1 MKTLNYSK
9 YISQIVNSQSK
20 IDYFSQKIIFK
31 YFNETIILVRFMN
44 YGNKLKELRTE
55 NLYTQ
60 EYMAQKLNI
69 KRSTYKEYELQNSI
83 IPIKHLNELCNFF
96 NISIDY
102 VFNLTNLKNY
112 ENSKQSI
119 NINLSA
125 KRLKEFRI
133 ENKLTQKE
141 LAKMLN
147 TDISLPSKYERKIY
161 PIATSYLY
169 TICKKYNLSADYL
182 LGKINYPKYIK

>member
-1 MKTLNYSK
+1 MFQILFLFSILLPTFIKLKTLNYSK

-69 KRSTYKEYELQNSI
+69 SRPLVTHYEKGVRTIRTADLKGI
-83 IPIKHLNELCNFF
+83 CELSG
-96 NISIDY
+96 I
-102 VFNLTNLKNY
+102 
-112 ENSKQSI
+112 
-119 NINLSA
+119 
-125 KRLKEFRI
+125 
-133 ENKLTQKE
+133 
-141 LAKMLN
+141 
-147 TDISLPSKYERKIY
+147 
-161 PIATSYLY
+161 
-169 TICKKYNLSADYL
+169 SADWCV
-182 LGKINYPKYIK
+182 GKLNYKLKIKTNKKIKPKEIKKLMGV